1 MNFDSHLNKLNK
13 TDSPYLIFLD
23 SNINLLKLANSNLA
37 QSYLNIIHLNGFLQ
51 LTRKA
56 TRIQNNSYSL
66 IDHILVKNEPEN
78 LLSGTIVSDLSDHF
92 INFISLGNSNNSTPL
107 CNHRYERVFSQQN
120 KSNFLNTLNNM
131 SWRNV
136 LSQKDVDPAF
146 DEFWD
151 VFSPLYDIHFP
162 LTKIK
167 FNRNMHKINN
177 FMTTGLIVS
186 RAKKAALHKIYL
198 KDLSADSKHA
208 YILYR
213 NIYNKLVR
221 IAKKEYYADSLKKC
235 RKNPKKTWDTY
246 REILGTKGGLTKIT
260 EISSNGAMVS
270 NDLEISEEFNN
281 FFTNIGKNISD
292 SITKINIDPLSFI
305 PNPADDNLLEFD
317 KVGPILICDILKA
330 MDSKKSLDID
340 GISINLLKFVIN
352 SISIPLAHIFDLS
365 LKTGTFPSK
374 LKSSRVVPVFKAGDR
389 KSCDNYRPISL
400 VSSIAKIL
408 EKIVAL
414 KLTNH
419 LEINKLFYP
428 KQFGFQ
434 KGLSTEHNL
443 LHLTNFVSTAMNENK
458 ISIGIFLDLKKAF
471 DLVPHSILLKKLEKL
486 GVKNT
491 SLNWFRSYLS
501 NRTQCVEINGVK
513 SSLKSINISVMQGSV
528 LGPLLFLCFINDL
541 NKSTSLLSLL
551 FADDTCLLASGF
563 NLKDLIIHCNTEL
576 QKVANWFSANHLA
589 INVSKCKFIVFHNKG
604 KILNFEQN
612 EIVFNLNELNC
623 ANNPANIFPLERIY
637 NSSPNKDNLT
647 YKYLGILLDENLN
660 FNSHIDYVCKKL
672 SKALFCLRR
681 AKHFLNER
689 GLLNLYYAFF
699 HSHLLYCVNIISC
712 SSQSNIKKILTLQKK
727 AIRIVK
733 SVNYNEH
740 TAPLFKSLK
749 ILPFDKIIYEHKLK
763 FMHSIYNNY
772 APPLLRWCLALKRK

>member
-92 INFISLGNSNNSTPL
+92 INFISLGNSNNFTPL

-246 REILGTKGGLTKIT
+246 REILGTKGGLTKI
-260 EISSNGAMVS
+260 
-270 NDLEISEEFNN
+270 F
-281 FFTNIGKNISD
+281 
-292 SITKINIDPLSFI
+292 
-305 PNPADDNLLEFD
+305 
-317 KVGPILICDILKA
+317 
-330 MDSKKSLDID
+330 
-340 GISINLLKFVIN
+340 
-352 SISIPLAHIFDLS
+352 
-365 LKTGTFPSK
+365 
-374 LKSSRVVPVFKAGDR
+374 
-389 KSCDNYRPISL
+389 
-400 VSSIAKIL
+400 
-408 EKIVAL
+408 
-414 KLTNH
+414 
-419 LEINKLFYP
+419 
-428 KQFGFQ
+428 
-434 KGLSTEHNL
+434 
-443 LHLTNFVSTAMNENK
+443 
-458 ISIGIFLDLKKAF
+458 
-471 DLVPHSILLKKLEKL
+471 
-486 GVKNT
+486 
-491 SLNWFRSYLS
+491 
-501 NRTQCVEINGVK
+501 
-513 SSLKSINISVMQGSV
+513 
-528 LGPLLFLCFINDL
+528 
-541 NKSTSLLSLL
+541 
-551 FADDTCLLASGF
+551 
-563 NLKDLIIHCNTEL
+563 
-576 QKVANWFSANHLA
+576 
-589 INVSKCKFIVFHNKG
+589 
-604 KILNFEQN
+604 
-612 EIVFNLNELNC
+612 
-623 ANNPANIFPLERIY
+623 
-637 NSSPNKDNLT
+637 
-647 YKYLGILLDENLN
+647 
-660 FNSHIDYVCKKL
+660 
-672 SKALFCLRR
+672 
-681 AKHFLNER
+681 
-689 GLLNLYYAFF
+689 
-699 HSHLLYCVNIISC
+699 
-712 SSQSNIKKILTLQKK
+712 
-727 AIRIVK
+727 
-733 SVNYNEH
+733 
-740 TAPLFKSLK
+740 
-749 ILPFDKIIYEHKLK
+749 
-763 FMHSIYNNY
+763 
-772 APPLLRWCLALKRK
+772 